1 MPVRKLTALRNNSN
15 KNLSFQLKKIKIQD
29 KLQLTFA
36 PHRFGLH
43 KSTYMPVFSAHTL
56 GNFLEVC
63 DNLKKLTDEP
73 HSLEILKK
81 IKKKVM
87 S

>member
-1 MPVRKLTALRNNSN
+1 M
-15 KNLSFQLKKIKIQD
+15 QD

-43 KSTYMPVFSAHTL
+43 KSTYMPIFSINTL
-56 GNFLEVC
+56 EKFGGIC

-81 IKKKVM
+81 FKKKVCHKCIKYL
-87 S
+87 